1 MQSSYSWRSN
11 SQFYF
16 EKIIRIQNL
25 VLDFVA
31 GAGKMKAR
39 RENMEEQR
47 YSINP
52 DKDVNSSFWIP
63 DVNGDW
69 VKRDGIYYHCPL
81 VKDQVTQL

>member
-11 SQFYF
+11 SQVYF
-16 EKIIRIQNL
+16 VDIIRIQNFF
-25 VLDFVA
+25 LDFVA
-31 GAGKMKAR
+31 GAVKMKAR

-47 YSINP
+47 YSVNP

-63 DVNGDW
+63 DVTGDW

-81 VKDQVTQL
+81 VKDEVTQ

>member
-11 SQFYF
+11 SQVYF
-16 EKIIRIQNL
+16 EKISRIQNL

-47 YSINP
+47 YTINP
-52 DKDVNSSFWIP
+52 DQDVNSPFWIP

-69 VKRDGIYYHCPL
+69 VKRDGIYYHDPL
-81 VKDQVTQL
+81 IKEKVKL